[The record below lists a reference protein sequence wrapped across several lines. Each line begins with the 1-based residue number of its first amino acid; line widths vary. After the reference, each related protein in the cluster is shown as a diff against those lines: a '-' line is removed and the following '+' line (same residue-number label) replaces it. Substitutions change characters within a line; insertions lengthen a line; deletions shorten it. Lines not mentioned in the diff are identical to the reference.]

1 MIQAIAFYL
10 FAGIVIASGALTILA
25 RNPVHSVLWLILA
38 FFNAAGL
45 FLLLGAEFLAAL
57 LVIVYVG
64 AVAVLFLFVV
74 MMLDIDFSELRAGFA
89 RYLPFSLLLAAVL
102 GAELIFAVG
111 AWNAG
116 LIEPAARAAV
126 PSPHMSNTEA
136 LGSVI
141 YTRYAYVFEAA
152 GLVLLV
158 AMIGAIVLTHRQRG
172 GVRRQNIGKQVAR
185 RPEDAVRLEKP
196 ETGQGVTL

>member
-1 MIQAIAFYL
+1 
-10 FAGIVIASGALTILA
+10 
-25 RNPVHSVLWLILA
+25 
-38 FFNAAGL
+38 
-45 FLLLGAEFLAAL
+45 
-57 LVIVYVG
+57 
-64 AVAVLFLFVV
+64 

-89 RYLPFSLLLAAVL
+89 RYLPFSLRLAAVL

-158 AMIGAIVLTHRQRG
+158 RSD
-172 GVRRQNIGKQVAR
+172 AR
-185 RPEDAVRLEKP
+185 RV
-196 ETGQGVTL
+196 GQEVVSKSQYRWAPVFSHTNNLF